1 MKTLGDCC
9 LKSSSTANTI
19 WLKKKAE
26 VFIYWVMVSILIQ
39 VGGRT
44 FERESFDKMMTNN
57 LQKTICR

>member
-1 MKTLGDCC
+1 MKTPGGCF

-19 WLKKKAE
+19 WLKKKAK

-39 VGGRT
+39 VGGWT
-44 FERESFDKMMTNN
+44 FEREIFDKTVTNN

>member
-19 WLKKKAE
+19 WLKKKAK

-44 FERESFDKMMTNN
+44 FEKGKFWQNDDK
-57 LQKTICR
+57 